1 MIGEI
6 KITPNSKISSSLS
19 PVIYLM
25 NVFFEKTSNAADK
38 MHKAKSR
45 KEPVFTNKTK
55 PNSTKPNVSNPNLF
69 LDISA
74 PHKNGVYP
82 EPNWE

>member
-1 MIGEI
+1 MIGAI
-6 KITPNSKISSSLS
+6 NITPNSKISSSFS

-25 NVFFEKTSNAADK
+25 NVFFEKTRKAADK
-38 MHKAKSR
+38 IHKAKSK

-55 PNSTKPNVSNPNLF
+55 PNSTKPNVNNPNLF

-74 PHKNGVYP
+74 PRKNN
-82 EPNWE
+82 PN